1 MQQRRARQWHLGITL
16 ALVLPVLAAA
26 TKVRARDAEIEADAD
41 EPERP
46 LMKVVKMLQDLK
58 KGIETDAEADKE
70 VHEELTCWCETNIR
84 EKTQS
89 VSDANA
95 KIPELQGFIQEA
107 AAQIDELEVRRKDA
121 ADARD
126 SNQKALRE
134 AQSLREKDANAFHE
148 EEKGLIM
155 AIGAAG
161 QAITVLS
168 EQHPELVQ
176 VRTAARSLQKARI
189 LSMGVLRGPAES
201 ALRRFLTEANLGDSG
216 VRSFLQRPPGAKAG
230 FKSYKS
236 QSGQVF
242 GILKQMKA
250 DFEKSLTEARES
262 EKSAVAE
269 FKELQAAKTS
279 EIQMGNKLVVELD
292 EQTAELGEKR
302 AQALRELQD
311 TKEQLVLDHKFLK
324 EVKDKCTKGKEDYE
338 ATLKSRNA
346 EAKAVVDTIVILNN
360 DMTFDLFE
368 RSFPVGFLQVEQAA
382 RAEERMRRARAIS
395 MLRVSDE
402 GEDSPRLM
410 LLATRMHIDAMPAVH
425 RAIDKMV
432 VQLKAQQ
439 QDEVE
444 RKDWCVKQIN
454 ENKASTAAA
463 TDKKSDLDT
472 EITDLRKTSQNLQEQ
487 IEAVQAEAK
496 KLDQQR
502 EKASDIR
509 ESEHAEF
516 ERTVTDQRLVQM
528 VLRKALTRLRQ
539 TYIFLQAH
547 QQAVDTNG
555 YEPKKEAGQVLAA
568 IETIIA
574 SAKKTE
580 DLAVREERDSQ
591 AAYET
596 FMKDSNALIVNFGK
610 KASNLS
616 EALARTTASLL
627 NTKATL
633 KETSGELESLKAT
646 LADLRSD
653 CDFITDNFDTRQA
666 ARSEE
671 INGLREAKS
680 VLRGAK

>member
-1 MQQRRARQWHLGITL
+1 MQQRQARWWHLGLTL
-16 ALVLPVLAAA
+16 TLVLPVLSAA
-26 TKVRARDAEIEADAD
+26 TKVTAREADTDTDLD
-41 EPERP
+41 EERP

-58 KGIETDAEADKE
+58 KGIESDAEADKE
-70 VHEELTCWCETNIR
+70 VHQELTCWCEENIR
-84 EKTQS
+84 EKTQAA
-89 VSDANA
+89 SDANA
-95 KIPELQGFIQEA
+95 KIPELQAFIQEA
-107 AAQIDELEVRRKDA
+107 AAQTEDLDIRRKDA
-121 ADARD
+121 AEARD

-134 AQSLREKDANAFHE
+134 SQALREKDAKAFHE

-168 EQHPELVQ
+168 EQHPELLQ
-176 VRTAARSLQKARI
+176 VRKAARSLQKARI
-189 LSMGVLRGPAES
+189 LSIGVLRGPAES
-201 ALRRFLTEANLGDSG
+201 ALRRFLSEANLGDIG
-216 VRSFLQRPPGAKAG
+216 LRSFLQQPPGSKAG

-250 DFEKSLTEARES
+250 DFEKGLAEARES

-269 FKELQAAKTS
+269 FQELQAAKTG
-279 EIQMGNKLVVELD
+279 EIKTGNKLVVELD
-292 EQTAELGEKR
+292 DQMADLGEKR

-311 TKEQLVLDHKFLK
+311 TKEQLVLDDKFLK
-324 EVKDKCTKGKEDYE
+324 EVKEKCTKGNEDYE

-346 EAKAVVDTIVILNN
+346 EAKAVEDTILIINN
-360 DMTFDLFE
+360 DETFDLFE
-368 RSFPVGFLQVEQAA
+368 KTFPVGFFQVEQAA

-395 MLRVSDE
+395 MLRVPDQS
-402 GEDSPRLM
+402 EDSARLM
-410 LLATRMHIDAMPAVH
+410 LLATHMHIDAMPAVH
-425 RAIDKMV
+425 QAIDKMV
-432 VQLKAQQ
+432 VQLKEQQ

-444 RKDWCVKQIN
+444 RRDWCVKQIN

-472 EITDLRKTSQNLQEQ
+472 EIADLRKTSQNLQEQ

-496 KLDQQR
+496 KLDQDR
-502 EKASDIR
+502 EKASDVR
-509 ESEHAEF
+509 ESEHAAF
-516 ERTVTDQRLVQM
+516 ESTVTDQRLVQM
-528 VLRKALTRLRQ
+528 VLRKALSRLRQ
-539 TYIFLQAH
+539 TYAFLQAQ
-547 QQAVDTNG
+547 QQAEENINR
-555 YEPKKEAGQVLAA
+555 YKPKKEGGQVLAA
-568 IETIIA
+568 IESIIA

-596 FMKDSNALIVNFGK
+596 FMKDSNGLIVNFGK
-610 KASNLS
+610 RASDLS
-616 EALARTTASLL
+616 EALARTTAGLL

-646 LADLRSD
+646 LADLHSD
-653 CDFITDNFDTRQA
+653 CDFIMDNFNTRQG